1 MARRDL
7 YFHCNYWD
15 YHFHSRTFQTSQIS
29 LPAEDV
35 HLHTH
40 TNRQSI
46 LSIIVPFFVCDYTY
60 IVFSYLGI
68 VCTVLHRSSS
78 WSMCIVNWQTGLC
91 VVRGGGGG
99 GGGYLNSCNTQN
111 LHLPNYPTIHP
122 KYKDKLNNQ
131 CK

>member
-7 YFHCNYWD
+7 HFHCNDRD

-40 TNRQSI
+40 TQTDSASCR
-46 LSIIVPFFVCDYTY
+46 LLCHFLVCDYMYVT
-60 IVFSYLGI
+60 VFSHLGI

-91 VVRGGGGG
+91 AVRGEGGGGG
-99 GGGYLNSCNTQN
+99 VL
-111 LHLPNYPTIHP
+111 
-122 KYKDKLNNQ
+122 K
-131 CK
+131 